1 MNRASALK
9 SLSRLE
15 RKADLLGRRLEPFY
29 ALAGWT
35 WAMEGGSRCGDGW
48 DGVPQARHIADTIR
62 KLIGALRASFNEGE
76 FDGDDQADAYT
87 STGGLEI
94 SVHESETKYVE
105 AELRW
110 APEFCMPAVGK
121 AYGSPVF
128 ERQCGEKRAK
138 KEGVTA

>member
-1 MNRASALK
+1 MNRKSALK

-29 ALAGWT
+29 VLAGWT
-35 WAMEGGSRCGDGW
+35 WAMESSCCCPDC
-48 DGVPQARHIADTIR
+48 VPQARHIADTIR
-62 KLIGALRASFNEGE
+62 RLIVCLRASFNEGE

-87 STGGLEI
+87 STGGIEI

-110 APEFCMPAVGK
+110 VPEFCMPAVGK
-121 AYGSPVF
+121 SYGSPVF
-128 ERQCGEKRAK
+128 ARQCGVER
-138 KEGVTA
+138 KEIKHV